1 MEKKQLEENLVQAIQ
16 SQSQQRLNH
25 LQEDYESRRQEI
37 IQGFRQEAQ
46 EESNVFIE
54 QALADLK
61 NSLIQNES
69 QSKWKIKKDLFIKRA
84 ELVDQLF
91 QDIRQDLIVFTQ
103 GTEYKTFIK
112 TELTK
117 AIAENPMGNTVIL
130 VKATDV
136 ALVKSLV
143 SDKIE
148 VTAVEHIHIGGFI
161 LKEGLGRLEIDET
174 LDYALRAQ
182 REWFSSH
189 SNLDF

>member
-91 QDIRQDLIVFTQ
+91 QDTRQDLIVFTQ